1 VEYQC
6 PAEVT
11 QRYGVHRTW
20 IYKLK
25 ACYEGKAAL
34 RPRSRRPK
42 SSPTTP
48 PPTVELGLRLRRQLA
63 KAGLNAGDDTIGWH
77 PAGHHRATLRRQ
89 ATALQEFVAPLGLI
103 NCGHRQDDMEALDL
117 LLDVDGETLL
127 RPPRVDTLNTHGTGC
142 TLSSAL
148 AALRP
153 QRDSWLEAAM
163 DAKTWLTEALAAAD
177 VLEIG
182 HGHGPAHHFHEIRDH

>member
-11 QRYGVHRTW
+11 QRYGVHRAR
-20 IYKLK
+20 IYKLE
-25 ACYEGKAAL
+25 ADYEGEAAL

-42 SSPTTP
+42 SSPTAP
-48 PPTVELGLRLRRQLA
+48 PPAVELGLRLRRQLA

-89 ATALQEFVAPLGLI
+89 ATALQELGAPRVLI
-103 NCGHRQDDMEALDL
+103 RGGHRQDDMEAVDL
-117 LLDVDGETLL
+117 LLDVDGERLL

-148 AALRP
+148 AALPP

-163 DAKTWLTEALAAAD
+163 DAKTWLTEALAAAHF
-177 VLEIG
+177 LAIG
-182 HGHGPAHHFHEIRDH
+182 HGHGPARHFHEIWDH